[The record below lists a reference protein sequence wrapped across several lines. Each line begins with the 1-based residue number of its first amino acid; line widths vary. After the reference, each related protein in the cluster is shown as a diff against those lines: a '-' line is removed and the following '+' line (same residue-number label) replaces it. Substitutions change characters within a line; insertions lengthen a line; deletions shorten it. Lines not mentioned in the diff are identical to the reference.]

1 MGNLVVGTDII
12 AIKDA
17 INQVNQ
23 NIQQLHSKMAEVDIN
38 GYAGTKIASFYE
50 EKIQGQQITL
60 SWLKKALS

>member
-1 MGNLVVGTDII
+1 MRNLVVGTDII

-23 NIQQLHSKMAEVDIN
+23 NIQRLHSKIAEVDIN
-38 GYAGTKIASFYE
+38 GYAGKKIASFYE
-50 EKIQGQQITL
+50 EKIQSQQITL